1 MGDDFVYKQTPLN
14 SLRHLMSM
22 GIRRFA
28 QFLLILFVLCV
39 ASTASAYNYTG
50 WQKGPWEF
58 HKAKKGMK
66 MWLNDKVPTGVH
78 GVRVDTIVDHPAHD
92 IFPILMDEK
101 RQAEYSFIRE
111 FKILKRYD
119 RWGYLYQRVK
129 STGIQDRDFTV
140 KLVLLYPEIVNGGPY
155 GWVWT
160 QANDQGPA
168 ERDGVVRASV
178 VAGSYVLTPLDGG
191 KRTRI
196 SYRLWFDPSSWV
208 PDFLIN
214 GAVRNAAF
222 ETVEQLREEA
232 QLIAAGKHPSISKA
246 P

>member
-1 MGDDFVYKQTPLN
+1 MGTRNFV
-14 SLRHLMSM
+14 
-22 GIRRFA
+22 
-28 QFLLILFVLCV
+28 QFLLVLFVLGT
-39 ASTASAYNYTG
+39 SSSAAAFNYTG

-58 HKAKKGMK
+58 HKEKKGMK
-66 MWLNDKVPTGVH
+66 MWLNEEVPTGVH
-78 GVRVDTIVDHPAHD
+78 GVRVDTIVDMPPHD
-92 IFPILMDEK
+92 IFPVLMDEK
-101 RQAEYSFIRE
+101 RQSEYSFIRE

-140 KLVLLYPEIVNGGPY
+140 KLIMLYPDVPNTGPY

-160 QANDQGPA
+160 QANDKGPP

-178 VAGSYVLTPLDGG
+178 VAGSYVLTPLNGG

-214 GAVRNAAF
+214 AAVRNAAF
-222 ETVEQLREEA
+222 ETVDELRVEA
-232 QLIAAGKHPSISKA
+232 NLIKAGKHPSISKA
-246 P
+246 H

>member
-1 MGDDFVYKQTPLN
+1 MRT
-14 SLRHLMSM
+14 RHLS
-22 GIRRFA
+22 A
-28 QFLLILFVLCV
+28 FLTVLFVLLS
-39 ASTASAYNYTG
+39 AGTASAFNYTG

-58 HKAKKGMK
+58 HKEKKGMK
-66 MWLNDKVPTGVH
+66 MWLNDSVESGVH
-78 GVRVDTIVDHPAHD
+78 GVRVDTVVDMSAHD
-92 IFPILMDEK
+92 IFPVLMDEK

-111 FKILKRYD
+111 FKILYRQE

-140 KLVLLYPEIVNGGPY
+140 KLVMLYPEVVNGGPY

-160 QANDQGPA
+160 QANEKGPP
-168 ERDGVVRASV
+168 ERDGVVRATV
-178 VAGSYVLTPLDGG
+178 VSGSYVLTPLNGG
-191 KRTRI
+191 KQTRI

-214 GAVRNAAF
+214 AAVRNAAF
-222 ETVEQLREEA
+222 ETVDQLRLEA
-232 QLIAAGKHPSISKA
+232 ELIKSGKHPSISKA